1 MQFWTKYFQSKYFHR
16 GGKKGE
22 EQEDEQEDP
31 KQRTAKGKGKEK
43 ANAATV
49 RVKRGSYT
57 LPDWP
62 LVEPWL
68 RLTQRHAEEDLR
80 KRLGEIDL
88 SSDLT
93 RSDET
98 GLGAKV
104 RHHGFSHFGELG
116 VLTTVLCVCC
126 VCVGN
131 FQRGYGVADE
141 GATKPKDTKKLS
153 LLQKIN
159 RHATTALGEIERYS
173 LPPPPIVM
181 AFVL

>member
-22 EQEDEQEDP
+22 EQEQEQEEDP
-31 KQRTAKGKGKEK
+31 KQRTVKGKGKEK
-43 ANAATV
+43 VNAATV

-116 VLTTVLCVCC
+116 VYDCVVCCCCC
-126 VCVGN
+126 VCVCW
-131 FQRGYGVADE
+131 QLPERLWRGRRRSYKAKGHQEA
-141 GATKPKDTKKLS
+141 
-153 LLQKIN
+153 
-159 RHATTALGEIERYS
+159 
-173 LPPPPIVM
+173 LPPAEDQPTCHHG
-181 AFVL
+181 AR